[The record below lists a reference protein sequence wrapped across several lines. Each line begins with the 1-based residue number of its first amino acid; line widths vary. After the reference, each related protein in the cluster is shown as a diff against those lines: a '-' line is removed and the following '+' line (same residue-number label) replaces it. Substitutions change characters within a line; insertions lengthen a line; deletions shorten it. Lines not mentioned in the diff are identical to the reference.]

1 MKTTFRIACLLAAL
15 TTAMTA
21 ALPVMA
27 QNRVNL
33 GSQVNGTL
41 PVTNGGTGTTT
52 ATGTGAVVRTN
63 SPTITSPVITGGSL
77 DNTVIGATTKAAGS
91 FSTLTIASGG
101 SLSASVGAG
110 SINMVT
116 TGAGT
121 IVLNSGS
128 TGSMNNMTIGNT
140 NSQNV
145 TGTTVKALTAMQASG
160 YFQGTTP
167 TNVTASTY
175 SATGT
180 DNYINFN
187 VTATTTL
194 TLPTATAGRM
204 LWLRST
210 AAFAINSAT
219 ANVLPMGST
228 TAGTAILA
236 ATAGKWALLVGNG
249 TNWTTM
255 AAN

>member
-1 MKTTFRIACLLAAL
+1 
-15 TTAMTA
+15 
-21 ALPVMA
+21 
-27 QNRVNL
+27 
-33 GSQVNGTL
+33 
-41 PVTNGGTGTTT
+41 
-52 ATGTGAVVRTN
+52 
-63 SPTITSPVITGGSL
+63 
-77 DNTVIGATTKAAGS
+77 
-91 FSTLTIASGG
+91 
-101 SLSASVGAG
+101 
-110 SINMVT
+110 MVT

-121 IVLNSGS
+121 IVLNSGT
-128 TGSMNNMTIGNT
+128 TGSINNMVLGST

-145 TGTTVKALTAMQASG
+145 TGTTVKALTAIQAAG

-167 TNVTASTY
+167 TNVTAATY
-175 SATGT
+175 TATGT
-180 DNYINFN
+180 DNFINFN
-187 VTATTTL
+187 ITANNTL

-204 LWLRST
+204 LWLRNT
-210 AAFAINSAT
+210 AAFAVNSAT